1 MRFRRSPRTA
11 GPDAAHNSQYGPQ
24 NAPKITASRRDA
36 IYRQITEDVWQA
48 GDEWRTFEDDDLGTA
63 RSLVR
68 EVSDYLQL
76 VLDGLGLG
84 QAGSGGEVS
93 LDFPPEQLRRTFT
106 SLRERAVERQE
117 ATLRGPDQFQEE
129 YERSLIVIEA
139 CDQVL
144 ADLGTP
150 APETPQ

>member
-1 MRFRRSPRTA
+1 VRAWRERRSA
-11 GPDAAHNSQYGPQ
+11 GPATAHNSQYGPQ
-24 NAPKITASRRDA
+24 NVPKITAARRDA
-36 IYRQITEDVWQA
+36 IYGQITEDVWQA
-48 GDEWRTFEDDDLGTA
+48 GDEWRTFENDDLGAA
-63 RSLVR
+63 RRLVR

-84 QAGSGGEVS
+84 QAGSGDVS
-93 LDFPPEQLRRTFT
+93 LDFPPAQLRRTFT

-117 ATLRGPDQFQEE
+117 ATLTGPAPSQEG

-144 ADLGTP
+144 ADVG
-150 APETPQ
+150 AAASETPQ